1 MRKLFLLVLITIV
14 PSVFIAQYVI
24 QGIVKD
30 KDTKLAMP
38 YVSIQIQG
46 TGTGVLTSDNGTF
59 KLTPERFP
67 CVLLVHAV
75 GYDDQKIEIAKNTFD
90 LVVEMIEPYLDRGP
104 VLQIYDDRISQ
115 KIKQGA
121 LTIETLDL
129 KAIKQS
135 ATGNFYESLGA
146 LKGVDLTTASLGFR
160 VINTRGFNSTSPVR
174 TLQLID
180 GVDNQ
185 SPGLNFSL
193 GNFLG
198 APDLDVRSVE
208 IIQGASSAYYG
219 PGAFNGV
226 VSMETKNPFMFKGFS
241 FQRRI
246 GERKLNEFAVRW
258 ADAVRQT
265 REGFDQI
272 ALKVNFY
279 GMTAYDWEAT
289 NYDATENS
297 PNGNGN
303 PGRWDAVNIYG
314 DEYFAAN
321 DFSSV
326 SPWNYRGLGTF
337 YRTGYKEKDLVDYNT
352 ENYKANLAAHF
363 RLKPE
368 LQHNSPELV
377 IGGNVG
383 GGTTVYQG
391 DNRFSL
397 KDILFYQGKVELNK
411 VNKYFLRFYGTG
423 ENAGNS
429 YDPYFT
435 ALKLLDNARSNENW
449 AKVYSKYWNQYIN
462 PRINALGGY
471 PELELN
477 PNWPGPVVDP
487 TYSQFYLP
495 YDYDALNAWTSQYQD
510 SLTQWHSEVEAL
522 TNAGTANLPMAN
534 TEGYYAPGSDLF
546 DEQFN
551 DIISRKNNQ
560 VEQGTRFSDRS
571 ALYNGQGQYQWDWKG
586 WKMKSGASGRIY
598 RPNSQGTIFSDSSQR
613 ITTYEFGFYHGIE
626 RRSLNEK
633 IIFTAT
639 LRTDKNKNFDW
650 IWSPAA
656 SLVLQPKQGH
666 FIRYSFSSALR
677 NPTLTD
683 QYLFLNVGPAT
694 LSGNLSG
701 AQDLITLASFQ
712 KYRGALDISQ
722 LEYFDI
728 APIRPERVKTFEVGY
743 RGTFGRKVYVD
754 ASTYMS
760 QYTDF
765 IGYNIGLTAEF
776 DATSG
781 LPSDIVVYRY
791 AANAQSKVTTQGS
804 NIGLQYYFHEKH
816 SLSANHSWN
825 ALVKGDEKDPIV
837 PAFNTPKHKYN
848 LGLTGEHLFVDEKG
862 NEWGYSVNYKWI
874 QGFIFEGSPQ
884 FTGMVPTYD
893 LVDAQVNYQ
902 WKKTNINIKLGAS
915 NLLNNYQ
922 FQTYGGPRIGRLAY
936 LSLRYEWNKGS
947 K

>member
-1 MRKLFLLVLITIV
+1 MRKLFLLVLITIA

-75 GYDDQKIEIAKNTFD
+75 GYDDQKIEITKNTFD

-198 APDLDVRSVE
+198 APDLDVRAVE

-226 VSMETKNPFMFKGFS
+226 VSMETKNPFLFKGVS
-241 FQRRI
+241 AQLRV
-246 GERKLNEFAVRW
+246 GERNLTEASVRW
-258 ADAVRQT
+258 ADAIKQT
-265 REGFDQI
+265 REGYDQI
-272 ALKVNFY
+272 ALKVNAFAFR
-279 GMTAYDWEAT
+279 AYDWEAT

-297 PNGNGN
+297 PNANGN

-337 YRTGYKEKDLVDYNT
+337 YRTGYKEIDLVDYNT

-368 LQHNSPELV
+368 LQQNSPELV

-411 VNKYFLRFYGTG
+411 ANKYFLRFYGTG

-522 TNAGTANLPMAN
+522 TNAGSANLPLAN
-534 TEGYYAPGSDLF
+534 VEGYYTPGSDLF

-551 DIISRKNNQ
+551 DIISRKNNK
-560 VEQGTRFSDRS
+560 VEEGTRFSDRS
-571 ALYNGQGQYQWDWKG
+571 ALYNGQGQYQWDWRG

-598 RPNSQGTIFSDSSQR
+598 RPNSQGTIFSDSIQR

-626 RRSLNEK
+626 RRSLDEK
-633 IIFTAT
+633 VIFTAT

-694 LSGNLSG
+694 LSGNLNG

-791 AANAQSKVTTQGS
+791 SANAQSKVTTQGI

-816 SLSANHSWN
+816 SLSANYSWN
-825 ALVKGDEKDPIV
+825 ALVKGDERDPIV

-848 LGLTGEHLFVDEKG
+848 LGLTGEHLFIDEKG
-862 NEWGYSVNYKWI
+862 NEWGYSLNYKWI

-902 WKKTNINIKLGAS
+902 WKKTNLNIKLGAS

-936 LSLRYEWNKGS
+936 LSLRYEWNKVS

>member
-1 MRKLFLLVLITIV
+1 MR
-14 PSVFIAQYVI
+14 SVIIFVFAFIAAPVMFGQFYV
-24 QGIVKD
+24 QGVVQEQSNKQP
-30 KDTKLAMP
+30 LPFA
-38 YVSIQIQG
+38 SIQIEG
-46 TGTGVLTSDNGTF
+46 TTTGVIADADGKFS
-59 KLTPERFP
+59 LTPLKFP
-67 CVLLVHAV
+67 CVLVVNAIGFEKKYV
-75 GYDDQKIEIAKNTFD
+75 NCYKNTSD
-90 LVVEMIEPYLDRGP
+90 LVIEMEEVPDDRGP

-160 VINTRGFNSTSPVR
+160 IINTRGFNSTSPVR

-226 VSMETKNPFMFKGFS
+226 VAMSTKNPFMFKGVS
-241 FQRRI
+241 AQLRV
-246 GERKLNEFAVRW
+246 GERNLTEASVRW
-258 ADAVRQT
+258 ADAFKNKK
-265 REGFDQI
+265 GFDYV
-272 ALKVNFY
+272 ALKVNAFA
-279 GMTAYDWEAT
+279 MRAYDWEAT
-289 NYDATENS
+289 NYDPTENS
-297 PNGNGN
+297 PNNSSN

-337 YRTGYKEKDLVDYNT
+337 YRTGYKESDLVDYNT
-352 ENYKANLAAHF
+352 ENYKANVAAHF

-368 LQHNSPELV
+368 LLSESPELV
-377 IGGNVG
+377 VGGNVG

-411 VNKYFLRFYGTG
+411 ANKYFVRLYGTG
-423 ENAGNS
+423 EDAGNS

-435 ALKLLDNARSNENW
+435 ALKLLDDARSNENW

-462 PRINALGGY
+462 PRINAVGGY

-495 YDYDALNAWTSQYQD
+495 YDYQALNVWTTQYQD
-510 SLTQWHSEVEAL
+510 SLTQWHNEVEAM
-522 TNAGTANLPMAN
+522 TNAGTANLPMEN
-534 TEGYYAPGSDLF
+534 IEGYFTPGTDLF
-546 DEQFN
+546 DEKFN
-551 DIISRKNNQ
+551 DIVSRKNNK
-560 VEQGTRFSDRS
+560 VERGTRFSDRS
-571 ALYNGQGQYQWDWKG
+571 SLYNGQGEYQWELKG
-586 WKMKSGASGRIY
+586 WRMKSGASGRLY
-598 RPNSQGTIFSDSSQR
+598 RPNSQGTIFSDSSKR
-613 ITTYEFGFYHGIE
+613 ITTYEFGFYQGLE
-626 RRSLNEK
+626 KTSQNEK
-633 IIFTAT
+633 VIFTAT
-639 LRTDKNKNFDW
+639 LRADKNKNFDM

-656 SLVLQPKQGH
+656 SLVLKPKQGH

-712 KYRGALDISQ
+712 KYRGALDVSE
-722 LEYFDI
+722 LKYFDI
-728 APIRPERVKTFEVGY
+728 APIKPERVKTFEVGY
-743 RGTFGRKVYVD
+743 RGSWKKVYVD
-754 ASTYMS
+754 ASTYLS

-765 IGYNIGLTAEF
+765 IGYNIGLTANF

-791 AANAQSKVTTQGS
+791 SANAQSKVTTQGI
-804 NIGLQYYFHEKH
+804 NVGVQYYFHEKH
-816 SLSANHSWN
+816 SLSANYSWN
-825 ALVKGDEKDPIV
+825 ALVKSDENDPIV
-837 PAFNTPKHKYN
+837 PAFNTPKNKYN
-848 LGLTGEHLFVDEKG
+848 LGVNGEHLFADKAG
-862 NEWGYSVNYKWI
+862 NEWGYSVNYKWV
-874 QGFIFEGSPQ
+874 QGFVFEGSPQ

-902 WKKTNINIKLGAS
+902 WKKTNLNIKLGAS

-936 LSLRYEWNKGS
+936 LSLRYEWNKVS